1 MFYQKTMELAVT
13 LSSISHFSPTLFNL
27 SPTQLNFF
35 SNHLFYPRKDWLLC
49 ALYSAHTHTFSGY
62 TDFPTTLSYQPNCP
76 PVCHLV
82 RCPSFPLCPPWS
94 SKSLPIS
101 VSQRFQKPIEGFD
114 CKVNGKALAGALQH
128 SLGVSKAAEVS
139 VGSDLL
145 ALEKKCCHSCDTY
158 FNGPG
163 EFKRF

>member
-27 SPTQLNFF
+27 SPTPLNFF
-35 SNHLFYPRKDWLLC
+35 SNHLLYPDCC
-49 ALYSAHTHTFSGY
+49 ALFTQPIHTPFLAIQTFLL
-62 TDFPTTLSYQPNCP
+62 PCPYQPNCP

-101 VSQRFQKPIEGFD
+101 VSQMFQKPIEGFD

-145 ALEKKCCHSCDTY
+145 TLGKKCCHSCDTY